1 MNKASYPL
9 KLPVSLK
16 AAAQRLAEQDGVSL
30 NQWISTTIALR
41 VGLMDATQSFFQERA
56 AGTGEGALRQ
66 LLDRVPVG
74 ATEAG
79 DELPGPVSSGAGVKA
94 ARR

>member
-1 MNKASYPL
+1 MTKASYPL

-41 VGLMDATQSFFQERA
+41 VGSMDATQAFFQERA
-56 AGTGEGALRQ
+56 AGAGEGALRQ

-74 ATEAG
+74 PIEAG
-79 DELPGPVSSGAGVKA
+79 DELPGSVASGTVAKA